1 VLRLN
6 AVHIGIWT
14 LFFAFLYSTQFIG
27 PRHEGQTLEFWRQA
41 CSDGGHKGCRYLMTL
56 LAERPKA
63 ADADDAD
70 DATRRPVQSG
80 PRRKLS
86 RTEFNLDSACAG
98 QARALMHRVCD
109 LGLTEA
115 CEKLGEG
122 GISQQ
127 SR

>member
-56 LAERPKA
+56 LGAPEGCQMLMMLL
-63 ADADDAD
+63 ADQCNQG
-70 DATRRPVQSG
+70 RGESCHE
-80 PRRKLS
+80 LS
-86 RTEFNLDSACAG
+86 LI
-98 QARALMHRVCD
+98 
-109 LGLTEA
+109 LTPLA
-115 CEKLGEG
+115 QGKQGH
-122 GISQQ
+122 
-127 SR
+127 